1 MVASWRNK
9 WELGE
14 FPFYYVQIA
23 PYQYSD
29 KQASPTGAAELR
41 QAQLEAMTIIP
52 NSGMAVTSD
61 VGDAKHI
68 HPADK
73 ANVSKRLALWALA
86 KTYNIPGI
94 PYSGPIYKSA
104 EIKGSKVILSF
115 DYTDMGMTTYNQ
127 PLIGFEL
134 AGKNGIFYPAKAAF
148 IGKKGKIE
156 VYSDKVTEPVYVQL
170 GFKNYMPLN
179 LYSTYGL
186 PASPFRIKILPSPY

>member
-1 MVASWRNK
+1 
-9 WELGE
+9 
-14 FPFYYVQIA
+14 
-23 PYQYSD
+23 
-29 KQASPTGAAELR
+29 
-41 QAQLEAMTIIP
+41 MTIIP

-134 AGKNGIFYPAKAAF
+134 AGKMVYSILLKLHLL
-148 IGKKGKIE
+148 GKKEK
-156 VYSDKVTEPVYVQL
+156 
-170 GFKNYMPLN
+170 
-179 LYSTYGL
+179 
-186 PASPFRIKILPSPY
+186 

>member
-1 MVASWRNK
+1 
-9 WELGE
+9 
-14 FPFYYVQIA
+14 
-23 PYQYSD
+23 
-29 KQASPTGAAELR
+29 
-41 QAQLEAMTIIP
+41 MTIIP